1 MQVATRPT
9 GALVSGKDAGDDTEP
24 GAPEPGAQ
32 SPAVPDAAG
41 GTDAGGPD
49 PGAADRGVAES
60 TQMGAGEARLTQA
73 RLLVIEDEPG
83 IVDFLR
89 RGLDSEG
96 FVVEAAADGRE
107 GERRALSGEYDIVLL
122 DLMLPGRSGLDV
134 LGAIRR
140 ERPRMPV
147 IVLTARGELED
158 RVAGLD
164 AGAVDYVVKPF
175 SVAELAARLR
185 AHLRALEDASS
196 TTLRGAGI
204 EVDLLTRTVRREGR
218 PVSLSMTEF
227 ELLAY
232 MLRNE
237 GQVLSREQLLR
248 AVWGEE
254 QDRGRNVVDVYIGYL
269 RRKLADQ
276 SGGSPIVTVRSVG
289 YRFGEA
295 G

>member
-9 GALVSGKDAGDDTEP
+9 GALVSGKGAGDDTES
-24 GAPEPGAQ
+24 AAQ
-32 SPAVPDAAG
+32 SPAAPDAAG
-41 GTDAGGPD
+41 GGEADGADAGG
-49 PGAADRGVAES
+49 ADRVADEG
-60 TQMGAGEARLTQA
+60 TKTGAGEARCTRA

-237 GQVLSREQLLR
+237 GQVLSREELLR

>member
-24 GAPEPGAQ
+24 GAQ
-32 SPAVPDAAG
+32 SSAVPDAAG
-41 GTDAGGPD
+41 GGAAGGAD
-49 PGAADRGVAES
+49 AGAADRVADEG
-60 TQMGAGEARLTQA
+60 TNTGAGEARRTRA

-134 LGAIRR
+134 LRAIRR

-269 RRKLADQ
+269 RRKLAAQ

>member
-24 GAPEPGAQ
+24 DAQ
-32 SPAVPDAAG
+32 SPAAPDAAG
-41 GTDAGGPD
+41 GEVDGADAGG
-49 PGAADRGVAES
+49 ADRVADEGIK
-60 TQMGAGEARLTQA
+60 TGAGEARRTRA

-158 RVAGLD
+158 RVAGL
-164 AGAVDYVVKPF
+164 
-175 SVAELAARLR
+175 
-185 AHLRALEDASS
+185 
-196 TTLRGAGI
+196 
-204 EVDLLTRTVRREGR
+204 
-218 PVSLSMTEF
+218 
-227 ELLAY
+227 
-232 MLRNE
+232 
-237 GQVLSREQLLR
+237 
-248 AVWGEE
+248 
-254 QDRGRNVVDVYIGYL
+254 
-269 RRKLADQ
+269 
-276 SGGSPIVTVRSVG
+276 
-289 YRFGEA
+289 
-295 G
+295 

>member
-9 GALVSGKDAGDDTEP
+9 GALVRATDAGIRDDT
-24 GAPEPGAQ
+24 APDAQ
-32 SPAVPDAAG
+32 SPAVPDPAG
-41 GTDAGGPD
+41 RGDAGEPD
-49 PGAADRGVAES
+49 ADAAERGAAEG
-60 TQMGAGEARLTQA
+60 TQAGAREARGTQA
-73 RLLVIEDEPG
+73 RLLLIEDEPG
-83 IVDFLR
+83 IVDVLR

-96 FVVEAAADGRE
+96 FVVEAAVDGPE

-218 PVSLSMTEF
+218 PISLSMTEF